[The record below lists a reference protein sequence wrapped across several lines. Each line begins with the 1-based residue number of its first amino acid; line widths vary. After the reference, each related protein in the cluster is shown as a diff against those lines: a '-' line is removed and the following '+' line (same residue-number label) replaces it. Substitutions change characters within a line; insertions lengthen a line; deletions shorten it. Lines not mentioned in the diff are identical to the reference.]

1 VLEGEK
7 ATATAEGLAD
17 DDAQVAA
24 PQQRARLAARFWPSL
39 APAAPAAAVMLL
51 ASSVRLVFVCA
62 FSPPGEHVFSDMWVY
77 DHRARDLLS
86 GALGAWD
93 TFTPVGY
100 PATLALLYRL
110 SGNSTLVV
118 GVLQALLGGAT
129 ALLTTRLAARVF
141 ARPKVTLCVGVVSA
155 LHVPAV
161 YYAGYLLTETLFSF
175 LVIAATA
182 ALTMSIERRSR
193 LGFAL
198 TGLLLGY
205 GATVRPNLLVFLPF
219 IPALIWLGSGRRLRQ
234 VVVPSLLLAAAFAL
248 PVGAAAL
255 HNARLIGHPSLGSN
269 GGLNFYLNFAPVRG
283 VRFAEGRLV
292 HRITP
297 IPNLFRY
304 PSDDAEEAVDVP
316 FYDEAHYYARG
327 LSILRE
333 HPERLAISADNLVEA
348 AGGGRQGYWPGDA
361 REPFMRAH
369 RRIFLWA
376 AIVPSLIGIGMLAA
390 RRRYARLE
398 NLALFASA
406 ALVLSSAVTLMFF
419 LGDPRMRVPF
429 DPVLILLATSA
440 YVWLGELIERR
451 FRVASRISGL
461 LRRKAA

>member
-1 VLEGEK
+1 V
-7 ATATAEGLAD
+7 
-17 DDAQVAA
+17 
-24 PQQRARLAARFWPSL
+24 
-39 APAAPAAAVMLL
+39 LL
-51 ASSVRLVFVCA
+51 ALSVRLVFVCA
-62 FSPPGEHVFSDMWVY
+62 YSPPGTHVFSDMWVY
-77 DHRARDLLS
+77 DHRARALLS
-86 GALGAWD
+86 GVLGAWD

-100 PATLALLYRL
+100 PATLALIYRL
-110 SGNSTLVV
+110 SGNSTVVV
-118 GVLQALLGGAT
+118 GVLQALLGAAT

-141 ARPKVTLCVGVVSA
+141 ARPRVTLLVGLVSA

-175 LVIAATA
+175 LVVAATA
-182 ALTMSIERRSR
+182 ALIMSIERRSR
-193 LGFAL
+193 VGFML

-219 IPALIWLGSGRRLRQ
+219 IPVLIWLGSGRRVAQ
-234 VVVPSLLLAAAFAL
+234 VLVPSLLLGGAFAV
-248 PVGAAAL
+248 PVGAAAI

-283 VRFAEGRLV
+283 VRFAEGRMV

-304 PSDDAEEAVDVP
+304 PSDDAEEGVDVP
-316 FYDEAHYYARG
+316 FYDEAHYYGRG
-327 LSILRE
+327 LALLRE
-333 HPERLAISADNLVEA
+333 HPERLKISAYNLVEA

-361 REPFMRAH
+361 REPIMSNH
-369 RRIFLWA
+369 RRVFLWA
-376 AIVPSLIGIGMLAA
+376 CILPSLFGIGMLAV
-390 RRRYARLE
+390 RRRYARIE
-398 NLALFASA
+398 NLPLVACA
-406 ALVLSSAVTLMFF
+406 ALVLSSIVTLLFF

-429 DPVLILLATSA
+429 DPLLILLATAA

-451 FRVASRISGL
+451 FGLAQRISGL